1 MKRNS
6 IEASVFKGSGY
17 KKNKIR
23 DNDPKEHNVSFL
35 GLTKREYFAGLAM
48 QGLCAGR
55 TEYENPMCD
64 VKRAV
69 ELADLLLKE
78 LDKPISTTE
87 D

>member
-1 MKRNS
+1 MKN
-6 IEASVFKGSGY
+6 G
-17 KKNKIR
+17 NKPAFAAMNEQEIIY
-23 DNDPKEHNVSFL
+23 

-64 VKRAV
+64 VKKAV

-87 D
+87 A